1 MTVADTPAAAVPARR
16 QRTAPELARELNR
29 LDGIAD
35 LMDSRFRLPGTK
47 IRFGLDAI
55 VGLLPGIGDG
65 LVTLPAFYI
74 LARAHHLGVPKTVML
89 RMVINVALDFAVG
102 IVPLVGD
109 FIDVGFRAN
118 RRNVALLRDY
128 FAKAGAI

>member
-1 MTVADTPAAAVPARR
+1 MGWSP
-16 QRTAPELARELNR
+16 
-29 LDGIAD
+29 
-35 LMDSRFRLPGTK
+35 
-47 IRFGLDAI
+47 
-55 VGLLPGIGDG
+55 
-65 LVTLPAFYI
+65 LPAFYI

-102 IVPLVGD
+102 IVPVVGD